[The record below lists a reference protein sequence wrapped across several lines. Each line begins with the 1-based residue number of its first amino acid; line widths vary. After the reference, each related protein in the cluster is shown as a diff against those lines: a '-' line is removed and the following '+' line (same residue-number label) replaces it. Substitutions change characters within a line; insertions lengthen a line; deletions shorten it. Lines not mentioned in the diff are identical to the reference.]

1 MGLISAALNAAGGV
15 MADQWKE
22 YFYCDALAENVLM
35 KKGSPRHSD
44 KRKSANTKGES
55 NIISNG
61 SIIAVNEGQCMLIV
75 EQGKVVDICAEPGE
89 FVYDASTEPSIF
101 CGKLGDS
108 LKQTLANIGKRFT
121 FGGDAPKD
129 QRVYFVNIKE
139 IMRNK
144 YGTPTPVPFRVV
156 NEKLGLDMDTRVQC
170 HGQYS
175 FHIVDPIIFYTR
187 VCANVTDE
195 FTKESLLDQMKTEIN
210 TALAPALAKIS
221 ALGVRYSEVP
231 AHTKELTQ
239 AMKEELSE
247 DWTQGRGIEIAS
259 FGIDTLKLPTEI
271 EKKLEELSQTA
282 VFTNP
287 GMAAANLS
295 LAQAEAMKA
304 AASNTATGPM
314 MAFAGMNMAA
324 QAGGINAGNLFAMQ
338 QQQQMQQQQ
347 MQMQQQQAAPA
358 PAPAAPAAGGWDCA
372 CGHKGNTGNFCAE
385 CGARKPD
392 QQTADGWICP
402 SCQTQNKGKF
412 CSQCG
417 TPKPAGE
424 PLYKCDKCG
433 WEPEDPHHPP
443 KFCPQC
449 GDPFDEK
456 DITG

>member
-1 MGLISAALNAAGGV
+1 
-15 MADQWKE
+15 
-22 YFYCDALAENVLM
+22 
-35 KKGSPRHSD
+35 
-44 KRKSANTKGES
+44 
-55 NIISNG
+55 
-61 SIIAVNEGQCMLIV
+61 MLIV
-75 EQGKVVDICAEPGE
+75 DQGKVVDICAEPGE

-101 CGKLGDS
+101 YGSLGEN
-108 LKQTLANIGKRFT
+108 LKKTFANIGKRFT
-121 FGGDAPKD
+121 FGGDTAKD

-175 FHIVDPIIFYTR
+175 FKIVDPIIFYTN
-187 VCANVTDE
+187 VCANVPDE
-195 FTKESLLDQMKTEIN
+195 FTKENLLDQMKTEIN

-314 MAFAGMNMAA
+314 MAFAGMNMAQMTGGNNTANLYAMAQQQNAA
-324 QAGGINAGNLFAMQ
+324 QAQ
-338 QQQQMQQQQ
+338 V
-347 MQMQQQQAAPA
+347 QQAAPA
-358 PAPAAPAAGGWDCA
+358 PAAAPADSWTCKCGTVNTANFCQNCGEKKPAAAADGWTCS
-372 CGHKGNTGNFCAE
+372 CGTVNKGNFC
-385 CGARKPD
+385 
-392 QQTADGWICP
+392 
-402 SCQTQNKGKF
+402 QN
-412 CSQCG
+412 CG
-417 TPKPAGE
+417 TKRPAGA

-433 WEPEDPHHPP
+433 WEPEDPTNPP
-443 KFCPQC
+443 KFCPEC
-449 GDPFDEK
+449 GDVFDDS
-456 DITG
+456 DITSK